1 MTVQDLKGLT
11 NERMRFSVS
20 SDNVFIQSLPFK
32 YADMVHVSDIGS
44 VEMVSPEVV
53 RISVPGGTM
62 MGDHEILADLNTG
75 IVSAETVVLFGR
87 ENVDSHISVKLDADK
102 LNLKSGKA
110 TYDDIK
116 AYVREKYGFEVHSA
130 YIGQVKE
137 KLGIRERKNYN
148 VGSGKRPMPFCPTE
162 KEEAIIDAFRHFKMI

>member
-1 MTVQDLKGLT
+1 
-11 NERMRFSVS
+11 MRLVEYYTSTIVKKRTPLMLDVLPVVS
-20 SDNVFIQSLPFK
+20 S
-32 YADMVHVSDIGS
+32 HV
-44 VEMVSPEVV
+44 
-53 RISVPGGTM
+53 
-62 MGDHEILADLNTG
+62 
-75 IVSAETVVLFGR
+75 ETVVVLGR
-87 ENVDSHISVKLDADK
+87 QRIDSHISVDLDVKKLGI
-102 LNLKSGKA
+102 KSGNA

-148 VGSGKRPMPFCPTE
+148 VGSGKHPMPPCPPE